1 MLTDSRLRAQ
11 VDLLWDKLWTGGLT
25 NPLDSIEQLSFLV
38 FLKRLDDVENSR
50 ERGARLRQQAYQP
63 HIPAEL
69 RWSHWTHF
77 KAEDALKHVREKV
90 FPWLREMGNTG
101 SSFVLYM
108 GSAEF
113 KINKANLLI
122 EA

>member
-50 ERGARLRQQAYQP
+50 ERGARLRQQTCHHHRTRTDSAGQQP
-63 HIPAEL
+63 GKGRDQHDGSRPGHGLQSRFEGRGAE
-69 RWSHWTHF
+69 
-77 KAEDALKHVREKV
+77 
-90 FPWLREMGNTG
+90 
-101 SSFVLYM
+101 
-108 GSAEF
+108 
-113 KINKANLLI
+113 NLLHV
-122 EA
+122 EGQEEDRGTVTRPG